1 MKLTVFNRE
10 KTSEVSDQDK
20 ERALEE
26 HKRK

>member
-10 KTSEVSDQDK
+10 KISEVSDLDK

>member
-10 KTSEVSDQDK
+10 KISEVSDQDK

>member
-10 KTSEVSDQDK
+10 KISEATEPDK
-20 ERALEE
+20 EKALEE